1 MAGDASVVLA
11 SPNHHLAWPDVIIM
25 DVTVFVSGII
35 SASQPE
41 PRIVEQLSR
50 ERCIW
55 RNSVPRL
62 RMQARRTRESIVG
75 AVHIRA
81 WMAFA
86 KIVWSAE
93 DVRSLLRGCR
103 TNDNLG

>member
-1 MAGDASVVLA
+1 MVVA
-11 SPNHHLAWPDVIIM
+11 SPNHHLAWPDVIII
-25 DVTVFVSGII
+25 DVTVVVSGII

-62 RMQARRTRESIVG
+62 RMQARRTSERIVG

-86 KIVWSAE
+86 RIV
-93 DVRSLLRGCR
+93 
-103 TNDNLG
+103 